1 MSEENIRREITEP
14 RERVVKLEVKI
25 AELAKRMEI
34 SPTTQKNSTITR
46 KNKQANQHSDNDISM
61 NILTSEIFLNKL
73 TEHKEEIEQLIKEIK
88 IMKTKRVILEL
99 FLSASIFP
107 VFRVYSRFA
116 I

>member
-1 MSEENIRREITEP
+1 
-14 RERVVKLEVKI
+14 
-25 AELAKRMEI
+25 
-34 SPTTQKNSTITR
+34 
-46 KNKQANQHSDNDISM
+46 M

-88 IMKTKRVILEL
+88 IMKTKRAILEL
-99 FLSASIFP
+99 FLAASIFP